1 MYEAYDAKTG
11 ELRRVDLDE
20 LERFLADGSLTSE
33 PKQAAKKA
41 NKDEN
46 KG

>member
-11 ELRRVDLDE
+11 ELRRVDLEE
-20 LERFLADGSLTSE
+20 LEKFLADGSLTSE
-33 PKQAAKKA
+33 PKPATKKA
-41 NKDEN
+41 TKDEN